1 MSREVPMLF
10 NEAMVKA
17 ILAGQKVVTRRP
29 ASAVD
34 VEAGDLLW
42 VRETHWIGPLSHNSE
57 GQPCPPWGGLPYTVS
72 PDGAQC
78 AFFRAGFDR
87 TQPRPW
93 RPSIHMPRWAS
104 RLTLR
109 VISRQLGDVR
119 NVDDNEAFAE
129 GFRDRAEFL
138 AAWRSIYSSGPQV
151 CDAIRFEVL
160 TTGGAS

>member
-10 NEAMVKA
+10 SEAMVKA

-34 VEAGDLLW
+34 VEAGDILW
-42 VRETHWIGPLSHNSE
+42 VRETHWIGSLSHNSE

-72 PDGAQC
+72 PDGALC

-87 TQPRPW
+87 THPRPW

-109 VISRQLGDVR
+109 VTSRRPGFVR
-119 NVDDNEAFAE
+119 DVDDAEARAE
-129 GFRDRAEFL
+129 GFLDRAEFM
-138 AAWRSIYSSGPQV
+138 AAWQSIYSYMPL
-151 CDAIRFEVL
+151 CDVIRFEVL
-160 TTGGAS
+160 ATGGAS